1 MFEPKNSEDIESIKK
16 SREIVKEIL
25 DFGINQFEMQKIIQL
40 LSYELE
46 DRDLMKE
53 INNLLNKDKTNEVTE
68 NKLVL

>member
-25 DFGINQFEMQKIIQL
+25 DFGISQFEMQKIIQL

-46 DRDLMKE
+46 DRSLMKE
-53 INNLLNKDKTNEVTE
+53 INSLLIKDNKNEVTE